1 MSLRRL
7 VVTERRETELKYT
20 ESSDQWD
27 YNPLL
32 PSLFFC
38 LPPSCLDVYI
48 HLPEKEIQAQ
58 GIASITH
65 WYGVELGVSY
75 RLGQWWHL

>member
-7 VVTERRETELKYT
+7 VVTERRETELKYIV
-20 ESSDQWD
+20 SSNQWD
-27 YNPLL
+27 YIPLL

-38 LPPSCLDVYI
+38 LPPSCLDFYI

-58 GIASITH
+58 RITSITH
-65 WYGVELGVSY
+65 WCGVELGVSY
-75 RLGQWWHL
+75 RLGQWWHP